1 MTDLSPHSALN
12 PDKLPRPFSVGLS
25 ALDPIDWIM
34 PDVHLADQ
42 LRDKAEH
49 FEQRREAVFQ
59 AEDDTLDAQA
69 ETLALLLD
77 HLPRTFPEIYKVSG
91 DNVTV
96 MPAGMTLKISDYA
109 HAPLELACRLVQD
122 DLVIMRKGSAGYRIA
137 AAAVC
142 FPSTWVLADKFSKP
156 IAEVHAPV
164 PGFGPGTRTAR
175 LIDRIFDNLKTGHPV
190 QRCNWSIY
198 EVPDLHHPF
207 SHSTHTR
214 WTDTSGGFF
223 TGTWL
228 RAERQTL
235 TRLPASGDV
244 LFTIQIVVDPVSLL
258 MTHPDRRQI
267 AARLKDHIETLDA
280 AELDY
285 KGISDHRDL
294 VLAELSALAGQGPK

>member
-1 MTDLSPHSALN
+1 MSNLSAHSALN

-25 ALDPIDWIM
+25 ALDPMDWIV
-34 PDVHLADQ
+34 PDIHLADQ
-42 LRDKAEH
+42 LRAKAEH
-49 FEQRREAVFQ
+49 FANRRAAVFQ

-69 ETLALLLD
+69 ETLDLLLAY
-77 HLPRTFPEIYKVSG
+77 LPRVYPDIYQVSG
-91 DNVTV
+91 DSVTV
-96 MPAGMTLKISDYA
+96 APAGISLKIADYV

-122 DLVIMRKGSAGYRIA
+122 DLVIMRKGEAGYRIA

-156 IAEVHAPV
+156 IAEVHGPV
-164 PGFGPGTRTAR
+164 PGFGPGTRTAQ
-175 LIDRIFDNLKTGHPV
+175 LIDRIFDNLKDGHPV

-223 TGTWL
+223 KGTWL

-258 MTHPDRRQI
+258 MTHPDRHQI
-267 AARLKDHIETLDA
+267 AARLKHHIESLDA
-280 AELDY
+280 AQLAY
-285 KGISDHRDL
+285 KGISDHRDV
-294 VLAELSALAGQGPK
+294 VLAELSALAEQGDK

>member
-1 MTDLSPHSALN
+1 MSELSPHSALQR
-12 PDKLPRPFSVGLS
+12 DKLPKPFSVRLS
-25 ALDPIDWIM
+25 ALDPDDWIV
-34 PDVHLADQ
+34 PDMHLAEQ

-49 FEQRREAVFQ
+49 FEKRREAVLQ
-59 AEDDTLDAQA
+59 AEDATLDAQT
-69 ETLALLLD
+69 ETLDLLLD
-77 HLPRTFPEIYKVSG
+77 YLPRTYPDIYNVSG
-91 DNVTV
+91 DEVTV
-96 MPAGMTLKISDYA
+96 APAGLAYRISDYA

-122 DLVIMRKGSAGYRIA
+122 DLVIMRKGEAGYRIA

-164 PGFGPGTRTAR
+164 PGFGPGTRTAS
-175 LIDRIFDNLKTGHPV
+175 LIDRIFDNLKVDHPA

-223 TGTWL
+223 SGTWL

-235 TRLPASGDV
+235 TRLPVSGDV

-258 MTHPDRRQI
+258 MTHPDRSQI
-267 AARLKDHIETLDA
+267 AARLKAHIESLDMQQLA
-280 AELDY
+280 Y
-285 KGISDHRDL
+285 KGISDHRDT
-294 VLAELSALAGQGPK
+294 VLAELSKLAEQGQQ

>member
-1 MTDLSPHSALN
+1 MTDLSTHSALN

-25 ALDPIDWIM
+25 ALDPKDWIM
-34 PDVHLADQ
+34 PDGHLADQ
-42 LRDKAEH
+42 LREKAEH
-49 FEQRREAVFQ
+49 FADRREAIFRYE
-59 AEDDTLDAQA
+59 ADTLDAQA
-69 ETLALLLD
+69 ETLDLLLD
-77 HLPRTFPEIYKVSG
+77 YLPRAYPEIYQVSG
-91 DNVTV
+91 DSVTV
-96 MPAGMTLKISDYA
+96 APAGLALKISDYA
-109 HAPLELACRLVQD
+109 AAPLELACRLVQD
-122 DLVIMRKGSAGYRIA
+122 DLVIMRKGDAGYRIA

-164 PGFGPGTRTAR
+164 PGFGPGTRTAK

-223 TGTWL
+223 SGTWL

-258 MTHPDRRQI
+258 MKHQDRNEI
-267 AARLKDHIETLDA
+267 AARLQHHIEGLDA
-280 AELDY
+280 EELAY
-285 KGISDHRDL
+285 KGISEHRDV
-294 VLAELSALAGQGPK
+294 VLAELASLAGQVEK